1 LQCRLLVGSACGCQA
16 FGIQVALGLVFGA
29 ALGLLA
35 RDTGA
40 PNPSAALQ
48 MVGSLFV

>member
-1 LQCRLLVGSACGCQA
+1 MTFLVY
-16 FGIQVALGLVFGA
+16 VAAAMADVFGA